1 MTWLSDTILRLAGP
15 LALVVVF
22 ALPAL
27 EASTL
32 LGIVVPGE
40 LALVL
45 GGVLAHQG
53 RVPLWAT
60 VTAGA
65 AGAVVGDSVGYAVG
79 RRVGGRLL
87 TRIPR
92 RLVQPGQ
99 VERATALLRR
109 LGGRAVFVGRFI
121 AALRALVP
129 GLAGTAGMPYGS
141 FLVWNLAGGVLW
153 ATGFV
158 LVGFAAGPAWRTAE
172 RVAGRAGLV
181 LLGVIVAGT
190 AVAVL
195 VRRRRSGRHR
205 GPAPEG
211 PGGDRPRQP
220 VCSRATAAVMC
231 DRWVSA
237 WGKLPS
243 SVPVAGSNSSANSRR
258 SLAVADALAKASRA
272 WAVRPW
278 RARHS
283 ASQKVQATNAPS
295 VPWRPSGAR

>member
-87 TRIPR
+87 ARIPR

-181 LLGVIVAGT
+181 LLGVIVAGA

-211 PGGDRPRQP
+211 PGG
-220 VCSRATAAVMC
+220 
-231 DRWVSA
+231 
-237 WGKLPS
+237 
-243 SVPVAGSNSSANSRR
+243 
-258 SLAVADALAKASRA
+258 
-272 WAVRPW
+272 
-278 RARHS
+278 H
-283 ASQKVQATNAPS
+283 
-295 VPWRPSGAR
+295 